1 MKKLLLLLPLAL
13 LASENNATLE
23 DNSTKKNKPTIIKK
37 DAATLY
43 LINACNSCHG
53 MYGEGI
59 GSAPRLQGEKESVLL
74 KRLKALQK
82 GKSRTAFGGVMI
94 SFAQS
99 LDENQTIEMAK
110 YLSILTPNDDDE
122 RYDEEYNSKW

>member
-1 MKKLLLLLPLAL
+1 MKKLLLLLLAL
-13 LASENNATLE
+13 LTTQNSLCQENNTTTPVKE
-23 DNSTKKNKPTIIKK
+23 
-37 DAATLY
+37 DAAMLY
-43 LINACNSCHG
+43 LKHACNSCHG

-59 GSAPRLQGEKESVLL
+59 GSSPKLQGKKEALLL

-82 GKSRTAFGGVMI
+82 GNPRTVFGGVMI

-110 YLSILTPNDDDE
+110 YLSTLKRAEDNE
-122 RYDEEYNSKW
+122 RYEEAYDPNGDGSS